1 MYCLRCGREIPDG
14 ELFCRTCGKQ
24 PIEKQQ
30 PPEIREPVRVQ
41 EAARA
46 TVAERQ
52 ETVAVV
58 PKKKMNKLLIPMLLT
73 LMLAIAACV
82 FTLYTYQQINIQ
94 KANYR
99 VKEANLT
106 LRENELSDLEKN
118 YELTCAELEAANR
131 TIDEQNAEIRGL
143 NQEILEWE
151 SAASQNEYDAATA
164 QKAIEE
170 LTTANEELTG
180 ANEELTTANEELT
193 EVNKGLEAENTALDQ
208 QILEKTAE
216 VTAIRAELDYMTAS
230 YETASTKANF
240 MDSYVVFVNN
250 NGTKYYH
257 NYDCYLF
264 SKSNFWAYSR
274 KLAQNQGYSACP
286 SCGG

>member
-30 PPEIREPVRVQ
+30 VPEVREQIRIPE
-41 EAARA
+41 ETRA
-46 TVAERQ
+46 TVAEQ
-52 ETVAVV
+52 KETAVAV
-58 PKKKMNKLLIPMLLT
+58 PRKKINKLLIPLVLSCMI
-73 LMLAIAACV
+73 AVAACAV
-82 FTLYTYQQINIQ
+82 TLLSYRQISVQ

-99 VKEANLT
+99 VKEANLA

-118 YELTCAELEAANR
+118 YGLACAELEAAEH
-131 TIDEQNAEIRGL
+131 TIEERDATITGL
-143 NQEILEWE
+143 QKEILEWE
-151 SAASQNEYDAATA
+151 SAASQSEYDAATA

-170 LTTANEELTG
+170 LTTANEELNG

-193 EVNKGLEAENTALDQ
+193 EIKKGLEAENSALDQ
-208 QILEKTAE
+208 QVQEKAAALTALQQ
-216 VTAIRAELDYMTAS
+216 ELDSMTAN
-230 YETASTKANF
+230 YQAASKKATF

-257 NYDCYLF
+257 NYGCYLF
-264 SKSNFWAYSR
+264 TKSNFWAYSR
-274 KLAQNQGYSACP
+274 KLAQNEGYSACP